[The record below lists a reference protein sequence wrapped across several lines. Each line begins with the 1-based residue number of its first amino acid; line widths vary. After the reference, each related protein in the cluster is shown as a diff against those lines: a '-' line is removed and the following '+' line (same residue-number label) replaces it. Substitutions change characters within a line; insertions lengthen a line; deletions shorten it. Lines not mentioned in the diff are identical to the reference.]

1 MVNTLVSANHALR
14 NLGMV
19 FLCTVIISRCCVKF
33 SKPLSSSHKNRLGSF
48 NRKQRR
54 WNWRKEIWL
63 RSMKS
68 MWLILKKRCNS
79 FPIFFLF
86 LQHFYISFLSYC
98 QPKKLS
104 FMVKWFDC
112 FNNWVA
118 TWRLGAWGH
127 PRASTTDSQ
136 LLDVDH
142 SHGWHSLATL
152 PSAPTEV
159 GRKAG
164 THHTDKSGG
173 KGWLEMG
180 VYGKT
185 NPMHKKC
192 QRLNWFLNP
201 LKDALHTLYTSQTTR
216 HMTCDPGGCYIM
228 LLLTWVAAHPLLT
241 LLNCI

>member
-1 MVNTLVSANHALR
+1 MLL
-14 NLGMV
+14 LGV
-19 FLCTVIISRCCVKF
+19 VVLCTVIISCCCVKF

-54 WNWRKEIWL
+54 WNWHKEIWL
-63 RSMKS
+63 KSMKS

-86 LQHFYISFLSYC
+86 FYRISTSVFLSYY
-98 QPKKLS
+98 QKKKLS

-127 PRASTTDSQ
+127 PRASTADRQ
-136 LLDVDH
+136 LLDEGR
-142 SHGWHSLATL
+142 SHGWYSLATL
-152 PSAPTEV
+152 PLAPMEE
-159 GRKAG
+159 GRKAV
-164 THHTDKSGG
+164 THHTDKSSG
-173 KGWLEMG
+173 KWWLEI
-180 VYGKT
+180 YGKT

-192 QRLNWFLNP
+192 QCLNWFLNP

-216 HMTCDPGGCYIM
+216 HMTCDPGGCYKM
-228 LLLTWVAAHPLLT
+228 LLLTWMAAHPLLNYSVKLHLT
-241 LLNCI
+241 ALKLYWCF

>member
-1 MVNTLVSANHALR
+1 MLNFQSLFRLLIKKQVGVLQQKAEEMELTQRDLVEEYEEHVINLKEEVQTLSLY
-14 NLGMV
+14 
-19 FLCTVIISRCCVKF
+19 F
-33 SKPLSSSHKNRLGSF
+33 SY
-48 NRKQRR
+48 
-54 WNWRKEIWL
+54 
-63 RSMKS
+63 
-68 MWLILKKRCNS
+68 
-79 FPIFFLF
+79 F
-86 LQHFYISFLSYC
+86 LQHFCISFLSYC
-98 QPKKLS
+98 EQTKLS
-104 FMVKWFDC
+104 FMVKWFVC

-152 PSAPTEV
+152 PSAPTEE

-164 THHTDKSGG
+164 THHSDKSGG
-173 KGWLEMG
+173 KGWLEMW

-192 QRLNWFLNP
+192 QCLNWFLNP
-201 LKDALHTLYTSQTTR
+201 LKDALHTLYTWQTTR

-228 LLLTWVAAHPLLT
+228 LLLIWMAADPLLT
-241 LLNCI
+241 NC